1 MIVDFGFTWTI
12 NSTNTIQN
20 QKSLAIRGAFLLT
33 NSKLK
38 HRNRWIPCAN
48 IRHKGG
54 ICKAKLEGFT

>member
-38 HRNRWIPCAN
+38 HRNRWISLQ
-48 IRHKGG
+48 ISDTKQH
-54 ICKAKLEGFT
+54 L